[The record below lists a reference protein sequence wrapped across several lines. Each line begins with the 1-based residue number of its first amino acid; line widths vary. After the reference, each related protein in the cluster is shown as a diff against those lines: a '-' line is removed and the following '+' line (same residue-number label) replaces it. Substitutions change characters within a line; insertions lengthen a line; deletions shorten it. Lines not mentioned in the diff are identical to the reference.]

1 MTTDLPNTG
10 LQNTD
15 QRDADTEPLLSVRDL
30 RVSFGP
36 GRDAVNGL
44 TLRAGRGE
52 VVAIVG
58 ESGCGKTLSALALTG
73 LLPSGAK
80 ATGSA
85 RIGGTELI
93 GASERQLRRLR
104 GSKVS
109 MIFQDASTAL
119 NPLMSVGAQI
129 EEVLAIH
136 GGPSRKRRRERA
148 IELLTSVGVPDP
160 AVRARSLP
168 YQLSGGLRQRVMVA
182 MALAGAPDLVIADE
196 PTTALDV
203 TVQAQ
208 VLALLREVTR
218 SSVVLFITHD
228 MGVVAEVADRVVV
241 MYAGAVVESGAVE
254 DVLARPHHP
263 YTAALLASVPD
274 PDRPATGELPTIPG
288 RVPPLGERGTG
299 CPFRDRCPRPTERCA
314 QMPPLVPITEGGSDV
329 ACWHPGHAGPVSDNT
344 GTNGAISDEV
354 TTP

>member
-1 MTTDLPNTG
+1 MTTDPDSAALDP
-10 LQNTD
+10 
-15 QRDADTEPLLSVRDL
+15 AEAPLLSVRDL

-36 GRDAVNGL
+36 GRDAVTGL
-44 TLRAGRGE
+44 TLSASRGE

-73 LLPSGAK
+73 LLPPGAK

-93 GASERQLRRLR
+93 GAPERQLRRLR

-119 NPLMSVGAQI
+119 NPLMPAGAQI
-129 EEVLAIH
+129 AEVLAIH
-136 GGPSRKRRRERA
+136 GGPPRRERHARA

-168 YQLSGGLRQRVMVA
+168 HQLSGGMRQRVMVA

-208 VLALLREVTR
+208 VLALLRDVTR

-228 MGVVAEVADRVVV
+228 MGVVAEVADRVAV
-241 MYAGAVVESGAVE
+241 MYAGALVESGAVA

-288 RVPPLGERGTG
+288 RVPPPGERGTG
-299 CPFRDRCPRPTERCA
+299 CPFRDRCPRSTDQCA
-314 QMPPLVPITEGGSDV
+314 RMPPLAPVAKGSGEV
-329 ACWHPGHAGPVSDNT
+329 ACWHPEHAD
-344 GTNGAISDEV
+344 AMSDEV
-354 TTP
+354 KTTP